1 MTQIQ
6 NQMAQFDYEAEER
19 NPTYINFIEN
29 KEYEPVEYTEI
40 RIEAY
45 NNNLMEIILIFLK
58 CMRRKGFQKGV
69 MDFKKNYLGFKN
81 LIKYKKQ

>member
-29 KEYEPVEYTEI
+29 KEYEPAEITEI
-40 RIEAY
+40 RNEVY
-45 NNNLMEIILIFLK
+45 NNNLNNGNNF
-58 CMRRKGFQKGV
+58 
-69 MDFKKNYLGFKN
+69 N
-81 LIKYKKQ
+81 LFEMYEEVRLLERSNGLQEELSRI

>member
-29 KEYEPVEYTEI
+29 KEYEPAEITEI
-40 RIEAY
+40 RNEVY
-45 NNNLMEIILIFLK
+45 NNNLNNGNNF
-58 CMRRKGFQKGV
+58 
-69 MDFKKNYLGFKN
+69 N
-81 LIKYKKQ
+81 LFEMYEEERLLQRSNGLQEELSRI

>member
-29 KEYEPVEYTEI
+29 KEYEPAEGTEI

-45 NNNLMEIILIFLK
+45 NNLSGNNFNLFEMYEEERLLERNNGLQEELSGI
-58 CMRRKGFQKGV
+58 
-69 MDFKKNYLGFKN
+69 
-81 LIKYKKQ
+81 

>member
-29 KEYEPVEYTEI
+29 KEYEPAEITEI

-45 NNNLMEIILIFLK
+45 NNNLNNGNNF
-58 CMRRKGFQKGV
+58 
-69 MDFKKNYLGFKN
+69 N
-81 LIKYKKQ
+81 LFEMYEEERLLERSNGLQEELSRI

>member
-29 KEYEPVEYTEI
+29 KEYEPAEITEI
-40 RIEAY
+40 RNEVY
-45 NNNLMEIILIFLK
+45 NNNLNNGNNF
-58 CMRRKGFQKGV
+58 
-69 MDFKKNYLGFKN
+69 N
-81 LIKYKKQ
+81 LLEMYEEERLLERSNGLQEELSRI

>member
-29 KEYEPVEYTEI
+29 KEYEPAEITEI
-40 RIEAY
+40 RNEVY
-45 NNNLMEIILIFLK
+45 NNNLNNGNNF
-58 CMRRKGFQKGV
+58 
-69 MDFKKNYLGFKN
+69 N
-81 LIKYKKQ
+81 LFEMYEEERLLERSNGLQEELSRI

>member
-29 KEYEPVEYTEI
+29 KEYEPAEITEI
-40 RIEAY
+40 RNEVY
-45 NNNLMEIILIFLK
+45 NNNLNNGNNF
-58 CMRRKGFQKGV
+58 
-69 MDFKKNYLGFKN
+69 N
-81 LIKYKKQ
+81 LFEMYEEERLLERNNGLQEELSGI